1 MEIIAV
7 VVTKLRQN
15 TYYVKVYVNYMNLI
29 LNGLIPMVVLVTLN
43 LLVYLRL
50 REFSNCVEASMRN
63 QSFQQ
68 REVMLAKVSCLIL
81 ADMKLLVNDQWIS
94 ILNFLV
100 FILCHSIRWIPNI
113 YELQQEASS
122 KVR

>member
-1 MEIIAV
+1 MIDV

-15 TYYVKVYVNYMNLI
+15 TYYVKIYVNYMNLV

-68 REVMLAKVSCLIL
+68 REVMLAKVSCLIVVGK
-81 ADMKLLVNDQWIS
+81 KLLVNDP
-94 ILNFLV
+94 LDLYPYPV
-100 FILCHSIRWIPNI
+100 PRHPLDTK
-113 YELQQEASS
+113 YL
-122 KVR
+122 